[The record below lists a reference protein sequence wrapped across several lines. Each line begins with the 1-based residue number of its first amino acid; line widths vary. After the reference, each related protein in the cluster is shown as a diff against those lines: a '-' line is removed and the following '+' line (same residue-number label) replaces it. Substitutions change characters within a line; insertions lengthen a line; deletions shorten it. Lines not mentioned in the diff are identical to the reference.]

1 MLIANR
7 AAPAPAWT
15 PVMGAEVLFAPITR
29 TMLIRARRA
38 ARAAS
43 QAELAEMVDGAEP
56 MSAIDMIEEMGDA
69 MTRALILE
77 GAKDWRDVFVTATGE
92 DGAPLLVAG
101 EPVFDLLPFSA
112 ENLALVLSD
121 PLAVDAFEEAY
132 VTPFVMRERQR
143 AEPGNGS
150 AASPSGIGEAATRG
164 SAFAISPAKPARA
177 GGARRAPTSSRSRR
191 AKPKR
196 TSGAS

>member
-15 PVMGAEVLFAPITR
+15 PVMGAEVFFEPITR

-38 ARAAS
+38 LRAAS
-43 QAELAEMVDGAEP
+43 QAELAETVEGAEP

-69 MTRALILE
+69 MTRALIME
-77 GAKDWRDVFVTATGE
+77 GVKDWRDVFVAAVDDAGE
-92 DGAPLLVAG
+92 PLLIEG
-101 EPVFDLLPFSA
+101 DPVFDLLPFSP

-121 PLAVDAFEEAY
+121 PIAVDAFEEAY
-132 VTPFVMRERQR
+132 ITPFVMRERQR

-164 SAFAISPAKPARA
+164 SVSATSRAKPPRGAA
-177 GGARRAPTSSRSRR
+177 ARRAPTSSTSPR
-191 AKPKR
+191 AKRKK

>member
-7 AAPAPAWT
+7 AAPAPVWT
-15 PVMGAEVLFAPITR
+15 PVMGAEVFFEPITR

-38 ARAAS
+38 AREAS
-43 QAELAEMVDGAEP
+43 QAELAETLEGAEP

-69 MTRALILE
+69 MTRALIME
-77 GAKDWRDVFVTATGE
+77 GVKDWRDVFVAAVDDAGE
-92 DGAPLLVAG
+92 PLLIEG
-101 EPVFDLLPFSA
+101 DPVFDLLPFSP

-121 PLAVDAFEEAY
+121 PIAVDAFEEAY
-132 VTPFVMRERQR
+132 ITPFVMRERQR

-164 SAFAISPAKPARA
+164 SDSATSHARPPRGA
-177 GGARRAPTSSRSRR
+177 AARRAPTSSTSPR
-191 AKPKR
+191 AKRKR